1 MCDEHEGSQGE
12 RKPILTE
19 VMKENFTEETELEMG
34 SVGLVRFGQARRASH
49 PEHK

>member
-1 MCDEHEGSQGE
+1 MCDEHEGSPGE

-19 VMKENFTEETELEMG
+19 VMKEDFTEEIELAMG
-34 SVGLVRFGQARRASH
+34 SVGLVRFGQARRANH